1 MAAQSSKLSREDG
14 VIRMLLPALLLLAV
28 PIQARPVD
36 IGVLQSVICSWETRG
51 EDEPDEVRGPSGEI
65 GRCQILLATAEMVKC
80 KVTAQGLAIRR
91 INERCAR
98 KVLSFSF
105 QRGHRRP
112 VTLAYAYNGG
122 HYSPFGAKKRAY
134 HYARI
139 QAVRYAEAMRRKQ
152 WRRMYSMTLAMRT
165 R

>member
-1 MAAQSSKLSREDG
+1 M
-14 VIRMLLPALLLLAV
+14 IRTLLPALLLLAA
-28 PIQARPVD
+28 PAQARPVD

-51 EDEPDEVRGPSGEI
+51 EDEPDEARGSAGEI
-65 GRCQILLATAEMVKC
+65 GRCQIMLATAEMAGFRGTVRE
-80 KVTAQGLAIRR
+80 LAIRR
-91 INERCAR
+91 INEYWAR
-98 KVLSFSF
+98 EILLFSF
-105 QRGHRRP
+105 QRGLRQP

-122 HYSPFGAKKRAY
+122 HYSRFGTKKRAY

-139 QAVRYAEAMRRKQ
+139 QAVRYADAMRRKQ